1 MAWRKSKK
9 SSPWGSKAKK
19 ADDAGSALSVLQRKL
34 AKIKKAAPPN
44 PDEALLDWMGLAY
57 GEYCGLD
64 EGERE
69 ELRARAK
76 AKGKKMRTGNMVLL
90 QFMDETAAGHVGHRQ
105 KKKYCRI
112 FERAVA
118 KDLHHWKLRKFI
130 KAYGTITNC
139 ASGTI
144 PKAPERKGGKA
155 KGGKP
160 KGPSRRV

>member
-1 MAWRKSKK
+1 MAWGKSKK
-9 SSPWGSKAKK
+9 SSGWGKKTKKSKDSRSK
-19 ADDAGSALSVLQRKL
+19 LSELQRKL
-34 AKIKKAAPPN
+34 AKIKKAAPPD

-112 FERAVA
+112 FERALA
-118 KDLHHWKLRKFI
+118 EDTHNWSLRKFI
-130 KAYGTITNC
+130 KAYGTITDC
-139 ASGTI
+139 ANGKKPSA
-144 PKAPERKGGKA
+144 PKSKGSKWKKA
-155 KGGKP
+155 KP
-160 KGPSRRV
+160 PV